1 MAYPQCPAP
10 GSYTM
15 VIIPLRSSL
24 YSLEALRF
32 YLWVRPIKRLK
43 DLEREKDSL
52 WAGLQVLEQ
61 ARLWYRHRLEDNRA
75 RQANGASSCL
85 LRSQIQRVNGSLGSL
100 MSEPNVTSCPS
111 SPKRDGVEVSD
122 SELRWQNTVLVQVR
136 ENIFI
141 LDLQPWSWRAT
152 GCVGLF
158 ISQPSTKASYF
169 RSFASC
175 WWVGR
180 RGNFSNVLFWQ
191 EVSEKNLQISL
202 LELERDRL
210 LQELSVHLGVEM

>member
-32 YLWVRPIKRLK
+32 YLWIKRLK

-75 RQANGASSCL
+75 RQANVGTRAGARAKERGGEGASSCL

-122 SELRWQNTVLVQVR
+122 SELRWQNTVLVQ
-136 ENIFI
+136 
-141 LDLQPWSWRAT
+141 
-152 GCVGLF
+152 
-158 ISQPSTKASYF
+158 
-169 RSFASC
+169 
-175 WWVGR
+175 
-180 RGNFSNVLFWQ
+180 

>member
-24 YSLEALRF
+24 YSLDALRF
-32 YLWVRPIKRLK
+32 YLWIKRLK

-61 ARLWYRHRLEDNRA
+61 ARLWYRHKLEDNRA
-75 RQANGASSCL
+75 RQANVGTRAGARAKEWGGEGASSCL
-85 LRSQIQRVNGSLGSL
+85 LRSQIQRVNGSLGRL

-122 SELRWQNTVLVQVR
+122 SELRWQNTVLVQA
-136 ENIFI
+136 
-141 LDLQPWSWRAT
+141 QPHLPNCHVNAKWS
-152 GCVGLF
+152 
-158 ISQPSTKASYF
+158 
-169 RSFASC
+169 
-175 WWVGR
+175 
-180 RGNFSNVLFWQ
+180 
-191 EVSEKNLQISL
+191 
-202 LELERDRL
+202 
-210 LQELSVHLGVEM
+210 